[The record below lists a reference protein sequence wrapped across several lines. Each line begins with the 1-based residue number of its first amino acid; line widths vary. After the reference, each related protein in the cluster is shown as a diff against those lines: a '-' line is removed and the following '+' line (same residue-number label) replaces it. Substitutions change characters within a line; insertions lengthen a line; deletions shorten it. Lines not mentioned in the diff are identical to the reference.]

1 MGFVEIHVTIRPP
14 SNSASAGRQLSPSQ
28 LVSSGCGKLASGGG
42 EQLEERWQ
50 EVCGKG

>member
-1 MGFVEIHVTIRPP
+1 MTTRPP
-14 SNSASAGRQLSPSQ
+14 SNSASAERQLSPCQ

-50 EVCGKG
+50 EACGEG